1 VTDTTTDTARSNV
14 TRTMLLAAGIYFL
27 VCAFLYNTWFIAAAV
42 EFIRTTLHHPWT
54 AMPDTGEVR
63 RMEMVYLAIG
73 AVLCGAGL
81 LIGANHGLD
90 RAFRRGWVATIVLA
104 FLAFLVPV
112 ATLEVALRPLTPEF
126 GKITSLFTRDPDLEW
141 KMRPNVTQAWGG
153 IPVTTNS
160 LGFRG
165 PEPSP
170 DPPPGTVRIL
180 HLGDSVAFG
189 FMVRR
194 WQDTFPFVVD
204 SLLESDGMNVETL
217 NTGVGGYSP
226 WQELV
231 VLRRQAEV
239 FSPDVV
245 VLNFVLNDVTEKFTL
260 VRYGGLEESRQL
272 RESYHSHLDQIL
284 GRSALAYKVRR
295 YARKWKAKR
304 VLGSDPHLGAIERE
318 QFSVDMLI
326 HHPEKEHIQAAWR
339 ITLTNVQS
347 IFDYCQARGIPL
359 LLVIHPFRM
368 QFDAAGEMDLPQR
381 KLTTYARAHG
391 VHVVDLL
398 PILDDYLDETNQFPE
413 AIYVDHD
420 HYNVEGHRV
429 VASVVADSL
438 RALIDGPR

>member
-1 VTDTTTDTARSNV
+1 VTDTATDTARSNV

-27 VCAFLYNTWFIAAAV
+27 VCALLYNTWLIAAAV
-42 EFIRTTLHHPWT
+42 EFVRTTLNRPWT
-54 AMPDTGEVR
+54 TMPDPTDVR

-73 AVLCGAGL
+73 AVLTGTGL
-81 LIGANHGLD
+81 LIGARTGLD
-90 RAFRRGWVATIVLA
+90 RAFRRGWVATIVLS

-112 ATLEVALRPLTPEF
+112 ATLEVALRPLTPEL
-126 GKITSLFTRDPDLEW
+126 GKVTSLFTRDAELEW
-141 KMRPNVTQAWGG
+141 KMRPNATQSWGG
-153 IPVTTNS
+153 IQVTTNS

-165 PEPSP
+165 PEPASQ
-170 DPPPGTVRIL
+170 PPPGTVRIL

-189 FMVRR
+189 FMVKR

-231 VLRRQAEV
+231 VLRRQVEG
-239 FSPDVV
+239 FSPDVA

-272 RESYHSHLDQIL
+272 RDSYYSRLDVIL
-284 GRSALAYKVRR
+284 GRSALAYQVRNLTR
-295 YARKWKAKR
+295 EWKAKR
-304 VLGSDPHLGAIERE
+304 VLGGDPHLGAIERE
-318 QFSVDMLI
+318 VFSVDMLI
-326 HHPEKEHIQAAWR
+326 HHPEKNHIQAAWR

-368 QFDAAGEMDLPQR
+368 QFDAPGEMDLPQR

-391 VHVVDLL
+391 VHTVDLL
-398 PILDDYLDETNQFPE
+398 PILNRHLDETDEFPA

-420 HYNVEGHRV
+420 HYSVEGHRV
-429 VASVVADSL
+429 VAGVVADSL
-438 RALIDGPR
+438 RTLLDGPR